1 RGTYG
6 GQPFSA
12 VFTNDDTPGGDVAW
26 NTLPRGTTG
35 YFVVSFYGGS
45 GPDGTLAVG
54 DIVNVYAIDVYTRKR
69 SPYARNELAVFT
81 VEAAVTEPPH
91 EDVEIVSSCPER
103 RTAVKIRLTRRWRGY
118 EPGVELDHLTD
129 AAAARLVAQ
138 GKAEDITPPPPPD
151 PDPEVDTEVEAEAGG
166 GDRKSGA

>member
-1 RGTYG
+1 MAKTILDGVAQLHYVPTIADPSAPTLTEIQGGVDLSGFLRPGGDWSPIEGSTVDAATIDSAFNSTARGTYG
-6 GQPFSA
+6 GQPFAA

-45 GPDGTLAVG
+45 GPDGALAVG

-91 EDVEIVSSCPER
+91 EDVAIVSS
-103 RTAVKIRLTRRWRGY
+103 
-118 EPGVELDHLTD
+118 
-129 AAAARLVAQ
+129 
-138 GKAEDITPPPPPD
+138 
-151 PDPEVDTEVEAEAGG
+151 
-166 GDRKSGA
+166 